1 MQNRLGRRV
10 CKRRRSRRGKRH
22 AGGNG
27 FGAEGNARED
37 IKTIETARC
46 RVALLTGEFD
56 YSCTPAMTEAVAA
69 AIKGAHYTLMKD
81 MGHFP
86 MIENYPEFR
95 PFLIGALDHVTAN
108 TPQET
113 AQ

>member
-1 MQNRLGRRV
+1 
-10 CKRRRSRRGKRH
+10 
-22 AGGNG
+22 
-27 FGAEGNARED
+27 
-37 IKTIETARC
+37 
-46 RVALLTGEFD
+46 
-56 YSCTPAMTEAVAA
+56 MTEAVAA

-108 TPQET
+108 TAQET